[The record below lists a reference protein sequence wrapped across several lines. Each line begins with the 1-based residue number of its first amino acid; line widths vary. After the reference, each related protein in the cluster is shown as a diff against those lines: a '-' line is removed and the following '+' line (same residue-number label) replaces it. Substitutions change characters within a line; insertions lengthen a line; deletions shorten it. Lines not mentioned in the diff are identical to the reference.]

1 MTEKPNLQPLII
13 DDRTYDTLYTRK
25 FELRKPYEPPDPKKI
40 RCVIPGIVYAV
51 HVHAGKKVRPD
62 DPLMVVEAMK
72 MQNEIRSAGEAT
84 VRAVNVR
91 QGQMVT
97 KGEVLIEFE

>member
-1 MTEKPNLQPLII
+1 MTDKPNLRPFLIE
-13 DDRTYDTLYTRK
+13 DRTYDTLYTRK

-40 RCVIPGIVYAV
+40 RCVIPGIVYAI
-51 HVHAGKKVRPD
+51 HVQAGKKVRLD

-72 MQNEIRSAGEAT
+72 MQNEIRSAGDAI
-84 VRAVNVR
+84 VRSVNVR
-91 QGQMVT
+91 QGQMVA